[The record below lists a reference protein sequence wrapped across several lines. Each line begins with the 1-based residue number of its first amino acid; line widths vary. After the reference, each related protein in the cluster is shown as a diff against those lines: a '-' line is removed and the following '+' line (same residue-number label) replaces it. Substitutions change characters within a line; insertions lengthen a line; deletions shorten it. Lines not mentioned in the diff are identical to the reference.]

1 MQVAV
6 LQTTATSDNKV
17 LKV

>member
-1 MQVAV
+1 MQVTV